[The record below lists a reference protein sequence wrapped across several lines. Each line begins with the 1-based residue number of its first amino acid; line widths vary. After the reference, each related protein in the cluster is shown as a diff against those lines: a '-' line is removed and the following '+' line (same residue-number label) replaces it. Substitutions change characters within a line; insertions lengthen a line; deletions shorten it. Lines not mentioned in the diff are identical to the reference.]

1 MSLSLL
7 TALPR
12 NPGAAR
18 YALRNVPRI
27 KRMRGF
33 IGCPCRGAVRR
44 D

>member
-1 MSLSLL
+1 MSRSLL
-7 TALPR
+7 AALPR
-12 NPGAAR
+12 HPGAAR

-33 IGCPCRGAVRR
+33 IGCPCPGAVRF